1 MRSLF
6 VILPLVTLGWL
17 ATVNTVRAQEVST
30 DGTLSTTVRLDGS
43 NFIIENGNRAGGN
56 LFHSFSQFS
65 VPNGRSAVFQN
76 PVDVQNIISRVTG
89 GSISNIDGLI
99 RAQGRANLFLL
110 NPAGIAFGPN
120 ARLNIG
126 GSFFATTANSL
137 LFGDGVEFSATNLA
151 TPPVLTVNIPIGLR
165 FRDNPG
171 NITTNRFVASDG
183 TVSGSFLQVQPGNT
197 LALIG
202 GNVNLDSGILF
213 APGGRVEL
221 GGLTQAGTVG
231 LNPDNSLS
239 FPDGV
244 ARGDVAV
251 NNGIVSVSAVNGN
264 SGDINIQGKS
274 VSLSNNTRLFA
285 SHIGQGNAGNIS
297 VKAQDA
303 VRLDNSSIF
312 SNVGNSGGTPSVGNV
327 GNILIEARNVSLNNG
342 SSLQAGFFSNSQGN
356 RGSVTVRAKES
367 VSLANSSIFTDV
379 LSGTIGG
386 GSNIEIVAGSV
397 SLSDGSLLRA
407 SNQGQGNG
415 GNINIRATDGSISL
429 TNDTKLETGSIGQGN
444 AGNVVLQAQDA
455 VRLDN
460 SSILSDVGNSEGTQS
475 NGNVGNI
482 LIEGRN
488 VSLSNDSQ
496 LQAGFYSNSQGNPGS
511 VTVRAKESVSLAN
524 SNIFTDVYSRTIG
537 DGSNIEI
544 VAGSV
549 SLSDGSRLR
558 ASNEGQG
565 KAGNINITAT
575 DGSISLTNDAR
586 VEASNQG
593 QGSAG
598 DITVN
603 AQDSVFLDGG
613 TLRATFSGTSGQAGN
628 INVKTG
634 SLFVRNGGLL
644 TSSTSGRGNAGN
656 ITINA
661 TGIVSFE
668 GKDSAGNL
676 SRVSSAVNETGV
688 GNGGDI
694 NITAS
699 SLLINEGLLINDVT
713 RGAKGNAGNIYIN
726 TGSLSITNG
735 GQLSSS
741 TLGKGNAGNIAINAT
756 GTVSLDGTDNQGN
769 PSAIFSTVEAGG
781 EGNGG
786 VINITAR
793 SLSLTNGGS
802 LNTFVRGSFNRQPG
816 GIGNAGNVKLNI
828 TDEINIAGVNDNGT
842 RSSISSNVGRGAKGN
857 AGNIDITTRSLF
869 VTGGGQL
876 SSSTFGTGNGG
887 NLTITADTVELIG
900 SSPDGQF
907 PSGLFARS
915 NTDSTGN
922 AGNLTIKTQKLLV
935 RDGGVVSAS
944 TFSVGN
950 GGNLTVTADTVELIG
965 SSPDGQLPSGLF
977 AQANRGSTGNAGDL
991 TINTQQLF
999 VSDGAGVFVTGLGTG
1014 NAGNLKVNARS
1025 IKLDNQGTLTASTS
1039 SGDGGNITLNVRDY
1053 LFMRRNS
1060 NITASGE
1067 NDGGN
1072 IFINNDPGYRGFVIA
1087 TPMQNSDITAN
1098 ASTGQ
1103 GGKVIINSY
1112 GIFGFVPRSREDS
1125 ELSSNGFDPSKL
1137 PTNDITAISQ
1147 QSPTLSGTVEINT
1160 LDVDPSQGLL
1170 ELQAN
1175 LTDPSSQIAQNP
1187 CQKGFGSSFIIT
1199 GRGGLP
1205 SSPNDSL
1212 SNDNVRVGL
1221 VNSSTSS
1228 SSSQSST
1235 INQPI
1240 TQSTGKQIIPAQG
1253 WIFNDKGEVV
1263 LTAYDPTT
1271 TNPQRTSQPTA
1282 ACPAF

>member
-110 NPAGIAFGPN
+110 NPAGIAFGSN

-171 NITTNRFVASDG
+171 NISANNFG
-183 TVSGSFLQVQPGNT
+183 LEVQPGNT

-213 APGGRVEL
+213 APGGRIEL
-221 GGLTQAGTVG
+221 GGLTQAGTIG

-244 ARGDVAV
+244 VRGDVAI
-251 NNGIVSVSAVNGN
+251 NNGIVSVFAVEGN

-274 VSLSNNTRLFA
+274 VSLSDNTQLIA
-285 SHIGQGNAGNIS
+285 NHIGQGNAGNIS

-303 VRLDNSSIF
+303 IRLDNSFIF
-312 SNVGNSGGTPSVGNV
+312 SDVGNSGGTQSNGNV
-327 GNILIEARNVSLNNG
+327 GKILIEGRNVSLSNG
-342 SSLQAGFFSNSQGN
+342 SQLQAGFYSNSQGN
-356 RGSVTVRAKES
+356 PGSVTLRAKES

-379 LSGTIGG
+379 LSGTTGN
-386 GSNIEIVAGSV
+386 GSNIEIVAGSI
-397 SLSDGSLLRA
+397 SLSDESLLRA
-407 SNQGQGNG
+407 RNQGQGNA
-415 GNINIRATDGSISL
+415 GNINITATDGSISL
-429 TNDTKLETGSIGQGN
+429 TNRTGLETDSIRQGN
-444 AGNVVLQAQDA
+444 AGNVVLKAQDA

-460 SSILSDVGNSEGTQS
+460 SSIVSDVGNSGGTRS
-475 NGNVGNI
+475 VGNVGKI
-482 LIEGRN
+482 LVEGRN
-488 VSLSNDSQ
+488 VSLNNRSS

-511 VTVRAKESVSLAN
+511 VTVRAKDKVSFQN
-524 SNIFTDVYSRTIG
+524 SFIYADVYPNAVG
-537 DGSNIEI
+537 DGSNIDI
-544 VAGSV
+544 SAKSV
-549 SLSDGSRLR
+549 FV
-558 ASNEGQG
+558 
-565 KAGNINITAT
+565 T
-575 DGSISLTNDAR
+575 DGALLNT
-586 VEASNQG
+586 SNQG
-593 QGSAG
+593 Q
-598 DITVN
+598 
-603 AQDSVFLDGG
+603 
-613 TLRATFSGTSGQAGN
+613 
-628 INVKTG
+628 
-634 SLFVRNGGLL
+634 
-644 TSSTSGRGNAGN
+644 
-656 ITINA
+656 
-661 TGIVSFE
+661 
-668 GKDSAGNL
+668 
-676 SRVSSAVNETGV
+676 
-688 GNGGDI
+688 
-694 NITAS
+694 
-699 SLLINEGLLINDVT
+699 
-713 RGAKGNAGNIYIN
+713 
-726 TGSLSITNG
+726 
-735 GQLSSS
+735 
-741 TLGKGNAGNIAINAT
+741 
-756 GTVSLDGTDNQGN
+756 
-769 PSAIFSTVEAGG
+769 
-781 EGNGG
+781 
-786 VINITAR
+786 
-793 SLSLTNGGS
+793 
-802 LNTFVRGSFNRQPG
+802 
-816 GIGNAGNVKLNI
+816 
-828 TDEINIAGVNDNGT
+828 
-842 RSSISSNVGRGAKGN
+842 GN
-857 AGNIDITTRSLF
+857 AGNIDITTGLLF
-869 VTGGGQL
+869 VSGGGRLNSNTLGAGKGGNLNVSADTIELIGSSADGQFL
-876 SSSTFGTGNGG
+876 SGLFAQANRGSTGNAGDLTIKTQKLFVRDGARVSASTLGAGKGGNLNVSADTIELIGSSADGQFSSGLFARSNSGSTGNAGDLTIKTQKLFVRDGAQVSASTFGAGNGG
-887 NLTITADTVELIG
+887 NLTVTAETVELIG
-900 SSPDGQF
+900 SRANGQF
-907 PSGLFARS
+907 PSGLFAQA
-915 NTDSTGN
+915 DSDSKVN
-922 AGNLTIKTQKLLV
+922 AGNLTIKTQKLFV
-935 RDGGVVSAS
+935 RNGAQVSAS
-944 TFSVGN
+944 TFGAGNGGNLTVTAETVELIGSSADQFSSGLFAQANPGSTGDAGDLTINTQNLFVRDGAQVSAGTLGAGKGGNLTVTAETVELIGSRANGQFPSGLFTRSNSGSKANAGDLTINTQNLFVRDGAQVSASTFGAGN

-965 SSPDGQLPSGLF
+965 STSGLF

-999 VSDGAGVFVTGLGTG
+999 VRDGAGVFVRSLGTG
-1014 NAGNLKVNARS
+1014 NAGNLQVNARS

-1060 NITASGE
+1060 NITASGG

-1221 VNSSTSS
+1221 VNPSTST

-1235 INQPI
+1235 INQPK
-1240 TQSTGKQIIPAQG
+1240 TQSAAKQIIPAQG